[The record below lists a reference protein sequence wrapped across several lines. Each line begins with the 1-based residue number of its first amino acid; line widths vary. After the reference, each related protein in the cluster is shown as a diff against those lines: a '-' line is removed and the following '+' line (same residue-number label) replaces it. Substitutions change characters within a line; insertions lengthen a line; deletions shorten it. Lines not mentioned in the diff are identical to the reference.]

1 MTSPPP
7 VPVPGGE
14 REGRVLVTGGTGFI
28 GKVCVRHLL
37 ASGYSVRVFARKRPG
52 VDAGGN
58 AGAEIVCGDVTNPD
72 SLSQAF
78 EGCDRVVHLAAGTSG
93 GEQEA
98 EAVTVQGTRNLL
110 AACRRHRPKRVV
122 YISSCSVYGSGDYP
136 RNARVSETGAL
147 ERFPE
152 RRGFYSS
159 SKQRAE
165 ALVVEAMG
173 TGVVPAVILRP
184 GAVYGP
190 GGELFSAMMGFSIGS
205 LYIVIGGGDAVLPLV
220 HVENLAYAIG
230 ISLSKD
236 EGVGEIFN
244 VVDPGTVTKREWID
258 RVIRQIDGRAR
269 VLYVPYAVVY
279 GATWLQELVFALARR
294 RPVLTR
300 YRLRSSQRGVIF
312 DSTKISTLLGWA
324 GGRSAGERL
333 DELAAFELQ
342 RRAPRA
348 AGNAPV
354 QSRFSN

>member
-1 MTSPPP
+1 VTR
-7 VPVPGGE
+7 GE

-37 ASGYSVRVFARKRPG
+37 ASGYSVRVFARRRPG

-58 AGAEIVCGDVTNPD
+58 AGAEIFCGDVTNLD
-72 SLSQAF
+72 SLEKAL

-93 GEQEA
+93 GEQEV
-98 EAVTVQGTRNLL
+98 EAATVQGTRNLL

-122 YISSCSVYGSGDYP
+122 YISSCSVYGCGDYP
-136 RNARVSETGAL
+136 RNARLSETGAL

-152 RRGFYSS
+152 HRGFYSS

-173 TGVVPAVILRP
+173 SGGLPAVILRP

-205 LYIVIGGGDAVLPLV
+205 LYVVIGAGDAVLPLV
-220 HVENLAYAIG
+220 HVESLAGAIG
-230 ISLSKD
+230 LSLSND
-236 EGVGEIFN
+236 EGVGQIFN

-269 VLYVPYAVVY
+269 VLYVPYSVVY
-279 GATWLQELVFALARR
+279 GTTWLQERVFALARR

-300 YRLRSSQRGVIF
+300 YRLRSSQRGMIF
-312 DSTKISTLLGWA
+312 DSAKISTLLGWA
-324 GGRSAGERL
+324 GERSVGERL

-342 RRAPRA
+342 RRVPHASGTA
-348 AGNAPV
+348 AV